1 MIGGDDKT
9 VLNGINAS
17 TSTPAVVDV
26 ARCRWVVAGVGV
38 QPRQRH
44 LRAGG
49 RTPDGRSNQIY
60 RVDPITGAVTA
71 AGTLPEERS
80 DSTVAVSGTTAYLF
94 GGLTP
99 TPTDSI
105 VAITAA

>member
-1 MIGGDDKT
+1 MARWQSRFGTSSGRG
-9 VLNGINAS
+9 LSRASAFSLGNAIF
-17 TSTPAVVDV
+17 V
-26 ARCRWVVAGVGV
+26 
-38 QPRQRH
+38 
-44 LRAGG
+44 AGG